1 MGKKQ
6 GGDTARAADP
16 GCPRCVTAH
25 HVTPCSAVKTVLED
39 EGRIMASKVAAIWGL
54 LFFFFFPLLFL
65 HLLYCSQGFFA
76 YALIP
81 LVVVVVKDGS
91 EQVAVWMP
99 GCWTGSTYSKH
110 TVLL

>member
-54 LFFFFFPLLFL
+54 LFFFLFSTALPSPVILLP
-65 HLLYCSQGFFA
+65 GFFC
-76 YALIP
+76 LCSDP
-81 LVVVVVKDGS
+81 TGGGGS
-91 EQVAVWMP
+91 KGRE
-99 GCWTGSTYSKH
+99 
-110 TVLL
+110 